1 MRAVKISALV
11 LTLALLAACNSE
23 PAQTASATQ
32 SAPAPAAGAA
42 APALTPEQLGELGAQ
57 LRKDPA
63 RADEILAQRG
73 MSQQAFE
80 KAIRDVT
87 ENPEA
92 SKRYAE
98 AYRKAST

>member
-1 MRAVKISALV
+1 MSRATMTGALV
-11 LTLALLAACNSE
+11 LTLALFAACSNE
-23 PAQTASATQ
+23 PAQTAANQ
-32 SAPAPAAGAA
+32 PAPAANAA

-73 MSQQAFE
+73 LSPQVFE

-92 SKRYAE
+92 SKRYAA
-98 AYRKAST
+98 AYRKASA